1 MNDELPDWG
10 SVSPETYALAS
21 AERAIRQGR
30 VTVPDTAVYRLV
42 GDFSSAQGVFRLEYA
57 KPACVVIEMDHVH
70 SERGG
75 EVKGEV
81 SVYSTSRGSQQLLHR
96 SNLTLSGIRSRQELG
111 NYLTKRTPGEH
122 LDWTTFIET
131 ASVETIA
138 AFRAGEPAVLLR
150 DLQPPTE
157 AGYAL
162 HPIVLDDEPTI
173 WFGDG
178 GDGKS
183 LLALAA
189 AAVIGS
195 GRDDIL
201 PGFSPGRKRRVLYI
215 DFEFTGREH
224 RDRLERVC
232 GPSMPDVLY
241 LRCDGA
247 LTYEVDR
254 IQRVVRDWGA
264 EFLVIDSVAFACHD
278 APETSIAAQEF
289 FRALRRVGL
298 GALCIAHVTK
308 SEAGDQK
315 PFGSAFWHNGARA
328 TWYVKRDG
336 DGERISL
343 GLFNRKANT
352 GPKFPAQG
360 FSIAFTPD
368 RGPITFSRNDV
379 ADVPA
384 LAERLPLTARIIAA
398 VRRGPL
404 TYVELAEETGASAE
418 VVRKTMKRRDGTF
431 IEVILQDGITRW
443 GLKK

>member
-1 MNDELPDWG
+1 MNPDPTWG
-10 SVSPETYALAS
+10 SVAADEYAIEAARKRLAEGRPVLPDDVPFRPT
-21 AERAIRQGR
+21 AEFRA
-30 VTVPDTAVYRLV
+30 
-42 GDFSSAQGVFRLEYA
+42 SQGVFRTEYP
-57 KPACVVIEMDHVH
+57 KPQSVIIEIDHVH

-81 SVYSTSRGSQQLLHR
+81 TVYSTARGASELLHR
-96 SNLTLSGIRSRQELG
+96 SNLTLSGIRSRQELA
-111 NYLTKRTPGEH
+111 NYLTKRTPGEA

-131 ASVETIA
+131 AAVLTIA
-138 AFRAGEPAVLLR
+138 AFREGEPAVLLR

-162 HPIVLDDEPTI
+162 HPLVLDDEPTI

-189 AAVIGS
+189 AAVIAS
-195 GRDDIL
+195 GRADIL
-201 PGFSPGRKRRVLYI
+201 PGYAPARRRKVLYI

-224 RDRLERVC
+224 RDRLERIC
-232 GPSMPDVLY
+232 GPDMPAVLY

-289 FRALRRVGL
+289 FRALRRIGL

-308 SEAGDQK
+308 AEGGDQK

-328 TWYVKRDG
+328 TWYAKRDG
-336 DGERISL
+336 EGDSISL

-352 GPKFPAQG
+352 GPKFGARG
-360 FSIAFTPD
+360 FTIDFTAD
-368 RGPITFSRNDV
+368 RGPIHFHQSDV
-379 ADVPA
+379 SDVPA
-384 LAERLPLTARIIAA
+384 LADRLPLAVRIAA
-398 VRRGPL
+398 AVKHRAL
-404 TYVELAEETGASAE
+404 SYVEIAEEVGSTHEIVRKTIKRKDGTFVE
-418 VVRKTMKRRDGTF
+418 VVR
-431 IEVILQDGITRW
+431 EDGITRW
-443 GLKK
+443 GLRQ